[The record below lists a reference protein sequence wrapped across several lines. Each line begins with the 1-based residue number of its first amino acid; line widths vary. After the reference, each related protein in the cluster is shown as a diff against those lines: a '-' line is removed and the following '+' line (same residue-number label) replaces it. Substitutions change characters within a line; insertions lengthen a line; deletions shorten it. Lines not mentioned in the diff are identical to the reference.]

1 MCQTLLTAFVG
12 VFASLAGAWVAGRIA
27 AKQQLLALALDTY
40 SEVIAAV
47 GEYIV
52 SQDDFRCA
60 RVNVAVQRGLLL
72 CSDEAHD
79 ILRQIA
85 KCTLTQPLDTRP
97 YGYLIPRLRTVAE
110 KEKQHYLHKHKPRK
124 NDIKLSI

>member
-1 MCQTLLTAFVG
+1 MFQTLLPALIG

-27 AKQQLLALALDTY
+27 AKQQMLALSLDAY

-52 SQDDFRCA
+52 SQDDFHCA
-60 RVNVAVQRGLLL
+60 RVNVAVQRGVLL
-72 CSDEAHD
+72 CSDEAHE

-85 KCTLTQPLDTRP
+85 ECTIKQPIDTSP
-97 YGYLIPRLRTVAE
+97 YGYLIPRLRVVAE
-110 KEKQHYLHKHKPRK
+110 KEKQHYLHQYQPRK
-124 NDIKLSI
+124 HRIKLPI